1 MPSLPALDRRSERRD
16 DGAFLA
22 IAAARADA
30 LVVPVHG
37 TRVLVA
43 APAHPQGWAAGA
55 ATRALLLSRA
65 TIDAS
70 SHPKGCAATELVWLG
85 ELSGVPCFA
94 AEVGAAL
101 EVQGGQWSE
110 LRPVLPLLAATDLD
124 LLAYARALVYWT
136 RTHRHCGACGAA
148 TEPHRGGH
156 ERRCPR
162 CTLTAFPRIDPAVIV
177 AVGDGDRILL
187 GRQAAWDAGRWSVL
201 AGFVEPGESLEAAA
215 AREVR
220 EETGVEIAGLRYFAS
235 QPWPFPASMMIGFH
249 AAPTRDA
256 IRLDGQ
262 ELEAARWFTR
272 TDLVAGLAG
281 GQLSLSPRRSIA
293 WQLIEHWFDAAGSPL
308 AGAPGA

>member
-1 MPSLPALDRRSERRD
+1 MSLPPLSRLPERRG

-22 IAAARADA
+22 IAAARPDA

-37 TRVLVA
+37 TQVLVA
-43 APAHPQGWAAGA
+43 EGA
-55 ATRALLLSRA
+55 AAPRALLLSRSA
-65 TIDAS
+65 VLAV
-70 SHPKGCAATELVWLG
+70 ELIWLG
-85 ELSGVPCFA
+85 ELAGAPCFA
-94 AEVGAAL
+94 AEVAEPL
-101 EVQGGQWSE
+101 RVQGGRWSE
-110 LRPVLPLLAATDLD
+110 LRPVLPHLTVADLD
-124 LLAYARALVYWT
+124 LLAYARALVHWT
-136 RTHRHCGACGAA
+136 RTHRHCGACGQL
-148 TEPHRGGH
+148 TEPGNGGH

-162 CTLTAFPRIDPAVIV
+162 CTLVAFPRIDPAVIV
-177 AVGDGDRILL
+177 AVADQRRILL

-220 EETGVEIAGLRYFAS
+220 EETGVEIADLHYYGS

-249 AAPTRDA
+249 ARPARDA

-272 TDLVAGLAG
+272 ADITAGLAG

-293 WQLIEHWFDAAGSPL
+293 WQLIAHWFDAAGTPL
-308 AGAPGA
+308 AGIDIPSPPRGGS